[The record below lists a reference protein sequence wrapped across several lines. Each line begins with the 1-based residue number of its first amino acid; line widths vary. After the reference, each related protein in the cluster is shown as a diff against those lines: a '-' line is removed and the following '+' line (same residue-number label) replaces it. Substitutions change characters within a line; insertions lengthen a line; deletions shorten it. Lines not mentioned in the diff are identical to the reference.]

1 MNKTHLH
8 IVGERRQ
15 EVQEKAAAMGVDEAF
30 ISVLVD
36 TFYSRIREDR
46 IIGPIFH
53 EAIRDNWEHHLGKMK
68 DFWASVA
75 LNAGRYSGDPI
86 PAHKKLLEVQPWHF
100 DVWLELF
107 EETLSDTAPTTEA
120 VAYFMDHAGQI
131 AKGLQIAM
139 FGASGFG
146 RVGA

>member
-36 TFYSRIREDR
+36 TFYSRIRADR
-46 IIGPIFH
+46 LIGPIF
-53 EAIRDNWEHHLGKMK
+53 EETIRDNWEHHLGKMK

-75 LNAGRYSGDPI
+75 LNAGRYSGEPT

-107 EETLSDTAPTTEA
+107 EETLRDTAPTTEA

-139 FGASGFG
+139 FGASGLG
-146 RVGA
+146 RSGV

>member
-8 IVGERRQ
+8 IVGERKR
-15 EVQEKAAAMGVDEAF
+15 EVVEKAAAMGVDEAY

-36 TFYSRIREDR
+36 TFYTRVRADR
-46 IIGPIFH
+46 LIGPIF
-53 EAIRDNWEHHLGKMK
+53 EETIRDDWEPHLKKMK

-75 LNAGRYSGDPI
+75 LNAGRYSGEPI

-107 EETLSDTAPTTEA
+107 EETLKDTAPTPDA

-139 FGASGFG
+139 FGASGLG
-146 RVGA
+146 RSGA

>member
-8 IVGERRQ
+8 IVQERRQ
-15 EVQEKAAAMGVDEAF
+15 EVRAKAAGMGVDEAY
-30 ISVLVD
+30 ISALVD
-36 TFYSRIREDR
+36 TFYIRVRADR
-46 IIGPIFH
+46 LIGPIF
-53 EAIRDNWEHHLGKMK
+53 EDTIRDNWDEHLGKMK

-75 LNAGRYSGDPI
+75 LQAGRYSGEPI
-86 PAHKKLLEVQPWHF
+86 PAHKKLAEVQPWHF

-107 EETLSDTAPTTEA
+107 EETLRDTAPTTDA

-139 FGASGFG
+139 FGVSGLG
-146 RVGA
+146 RSGA

>member
-1 MNKTHLH
+1 MSKTHLH
-8 IVGERRQ
+8 IVGERRR
-15 EVQEKAAAMGVDEAF
+15 EVVEKAAAMGVDEAY

-36 TFYSRIREDR
+36 TFYTRVRADR
-46 IIGPIFH
+46 LLGPIF
-53 EAIRDNWEHHLGKMK
+53 EETIRDDWEPHLKKMK

-75 LNAGRYSGDPI
+75 LQTGRYSGEPI
-86 PAHKKLLEVQPWHF
+86 PAHKKLLEAQPWHF

-107 EETLSDTAPTTEA
+107 EETLKDTAPTPEA

-139 FGASGFG
+139 FGASGTG
-146 RVGA
+146 RSGA